1 MITAANRGV
10 GAELRLLFGLAW
22 PVIIGNLGA
31 VGLWVADT
39 VMVGQFGGAA
49 LAAVALA
56 STWSY
61 GVSVIARGAAKGLD
75 PLVAQAFGRGDRFGA
90 GRSLVHGLWMAAIL
104 SVPVILLH
112 LVGGP
117 GLRLLGQPE
126 SLLGLAG
133 SYSVILAVDVPFML
147 AFAVLQQFLQA
158 LGLMRPSAV
167 AILLGNV
174 LNVGLN
180 LLFMHGLGPLAGM
193 GPLGCAFATVFSQV
207 FMLVVLLVLAR
218 RELREWW
225 PEGGLRVGRDLAG
238 LWQVF
243 ALGLP
248 VGLQLAIETW
258 GFQLAGI
265 MVGWIGEVELA
276 AHAIALN
283 ISTVSFM
290 TPLGIGAAVATRV
303 GQLQGAGRDWGL
315 SAVTGIGM
323 GAAVMSLSAILFT
336 LFPAWLGG
344 LYTNDLAVIT
354 MMIVLL
360 PVAGAF
366 QLFDGV
372 QVVSFGVLRGLADVR
387 VPTAINLVAYWGM
400 GLPLAWALGFP
411 LGLGARG
418 VWMGLVLS
426 LAVVAGL
433 LLLRIRALHRGR
445 GAP

>member
-1 MITAANRGV
+1 MIKPAYSGV

-56 STWSY
+56 STWSF

-75 PLVAQAFGRGDRFGA
+75 PLVAQAFGRGDRFAA

-126 SLLGLAG
+126 SLLELAG
-133 SYSVILAVDVPFML
+133 AYSAILAVDVPFML

-174 LNVGLN
+174 LNIGLN
-180 LLFMHGLGPLAGM
+180 QLFMHGLGPIAGL
-193 GPLGCAFATVFSQV
+193 GPLGCAFATVISQV
-207 FMLVVLLVLAR
+207 FMLGVLLILAR
-218 RELREWW
+218 RELRAWW
-225 PEGGLRVGRDLAG
+225 PEGGLAVGRDLAG

-243 ALGLP
+243 SLGLP
-248 VGLQLAIETW
+248 VGVQFAIETW

-290 TPLGIGAAVATRV
+290 TPMGIGAAVATRV

-315 SAVTGIGM
+315 SAATGIGM
-323 GAAVMSLSAILFT
+323 GAAVMSLSAIVFT
-336 LFPAWLGG
+336 SLPAWLGG
-344 LYTNDLAVIT
+344 LYTNDLAVIA
-354 MMIVLL
+354 MMVLLL

-400 GLPLAWALGFP
+400 GLPLAWVLGFP

-433 LLLRIRALHRGR
+433 LLLRIRALHRRR
-445 GAP
+445 G